1 MQLGLYV
8 AVNDMERAVAFYRA
22 VFGVEPIQQTDR
34 YSAFSIGGVP
44 FGLFDGGSYAHPLA
58 VGNNCVPNVQVD
70 DIDAE
75 YARIRPLASKITDGI
90 QQAGPFRLFM
100 FAAQDIRT
108 GGRQSDSDYQYTLSS
123 TDLGLLQKWAPIVGK
138 RMETVEGITDV
149 SSDRDPG
156 GLQLSLVIDRKTA
169 SSLGVRVQDIDNALN
184 NAFAQRQISI
194 IYTQRNQ
201 YMVVL
206 EIDPK
211 FQADPSNLERI
222 FVAALTSATFAVVSG
237 GVASLV
243 VLALVAWKIPELG
256 RYRIDR

>member
-1 MQLGLYV
+1 MSTSIRGSPTASVKRSSRASLMQLGLYV

-100 FAAQDIRT
+100 FA
-108 GGRQSDSDYQYTLSS
+108 
-123 TDLGLLQKWAPIVGK
+123 
-138 RMETVEGITDV
+138 
-149 SSDRDPG
+149 DPDG
-156 GLQLSLVIDRKTA
+156 
-169 SSLGVRVQDIDNALN
+169 N
-184 NAFAQRQISI
+184 
-194 IYTQRNQ
+194 
-201 YMVVL
+201 VL
-206 EIDPK
+206 E
-211 FQADPSNLERI
+211 F
-222 FVAALTSATFAVVSG
+222 FSG
-237 GVASLV
+237 S
-243 VLALVAWKIPELG
+243 
-256 RYRIDR
+256 